1 MKGLT
6 NNYAMY
12 KEACLQKINNL
23 FLAIKFKIRFRVT
36 FARNYGPVHED
47 RLRKYAARH
56 LTLLGNTFYENRCEK
71 AGLILQETLRRNEF
85 IRTFKGNTRKVMD

>member
-6 NNYAMY
+6 NNYALY

-36 FARNYGPVHED
+36 FARNYGPVHEE

-71 AGLILQETLRRNEF
+71 AG
-85 IRTFKGNTRKVMD
+85 